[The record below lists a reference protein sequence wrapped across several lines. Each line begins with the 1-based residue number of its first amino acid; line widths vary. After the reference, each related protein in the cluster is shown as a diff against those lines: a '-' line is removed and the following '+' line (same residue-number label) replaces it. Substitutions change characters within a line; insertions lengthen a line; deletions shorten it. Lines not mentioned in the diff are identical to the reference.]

1 MKTPTKPQ
9 ILRARIK
16 GKQALYGYSNAQM
29 AVMLR
34 MSERT
39 YVRQIADPGNMKLE
53 LLLRL
58 EKVLKTELIK
68 TGE

>member
-16 GKQALYGYSNAQM
+16 GQQTLYGYSNAQM
-29 AVMLR
+29 AVKLH

-39 YVRQIADPGNMKLE
+39 YVRQVAAPENMKLE